1 MAEPN
6 GSSGMGFILG
16 ITFAA
21 VVAVIAILAM
31 GGNLPWQGDT
41 AEIRIDLPDGG

>member
-21 VVAVIAILAM
+21 VIAVIAILAL
-31 GGNLPWQGDT
+31 GGNLPWQNNT
-41 AEIRIDLPDGG
+41 AEIRIELPESG